1 MNIAGVV
8 IHARPEKLAGVET
21 QLLELPGVEIHATAG
36 DGRMVVTVED
46 KELKES
52 SVGDT
57 VMAFQH
63 VDGVLSASLIYHHF
77 EDSEEAQQ

>member
-8 IHARPEKLAGVET
+8 VHARPEKLEGVEA
-21 QLLELPGVEIHATAG
+21 QLLGLPGVEVHATAD

-46 KELKES
+46 EAPRLA
-52 SVGDT
+52 DT
-57 VMAFQH
+57 VMGLQD

-77 EDSEEAQQ
+77 EESEQAQQ

>member
-8 IHARPEKLAGVET
+8 IHARPEKLAGVEA
-21 QLLELPGVEIHATAG
+21 QLIEFPGVEVHATAE

-46 KELKES
+46 EES
-52 SVGDT
+52 RMGDT
-57 VMAFQH
+57 VMAFQN

>member
-8 IHARPEKLAGVET
+8 IHARPEKLAGVEA
-21 QLLELPGVEIHATAG
+21 QLLELPGVEIHATAE

-46 KELKES
+46 EES
-52 SVGDT
+52 RMGDT
-57 VMAFQH
+57 VMSFH
-63 VDGVLSASLIYHHF
+63 SVDGVLSASLIYHHF

>member
-8 IHARPEKLAGVET
+8 IHARPEKIERVEA
-21 QLLELPGVEIHATAG
+21 QLIEFPGVEIHAAAE

-46 KELKES
+46 EPS
-52 SVGDT
+52 RMGDT
-57 VMAFQH
+57 VMAFH
-63 VDGVLSASLIYHHF
+63 NVDGVLSASLIYHHF

>member
-21 QLLELPGVEIHATAG
+21 QLLELPGVEVHATAD

-46 KELKES
+46 EES
-52 SVGDT
+52 RLGDT
-57 VMAFQH
+57 VMAFH
-63 VDGVLSASLIYHHF
+63 NVDGVLSASVIYHHF

>member
-21 QLLELPGVEIHATAG
+21 QLTELPGVEIHATTE

-46 KELKES
+46 EAPRLA
-52 SVGDT
+52 DT
-57 VMAFQH
+57 VMGLQD
-63 VDGVLSASLIYHHF
+63 VDGVVSASLVYHNF
-77 EDSEEAQQ
+77 EESEQAQQ

>member
-8 IHARPEKLAGVET
+8 IHARPEKLEGVEA
-21 QLLELPGVEIHATAG
+21 QLLGLPGVEIHATAD

-46 KELKES
+46 EAPRLA
-52 SVGDT
+52 DT
-57 VMAFQH
+57 VMGLQD

-77 EDSEEAQQ
+77 EDSEQAQQ

>member
-8 IHARPEKLAGVET
+8 IHARPEKLEGVEA
-21 QLLELPGVEIHATAG
+21 QLLGLPGVEVHATAD

-46 KELKES
+46 EAPRLA
-52 SVGDT
+52 DT
-57 VMAFQH
+57 VMGLQD

-77 EDSEEAQQ
+77 EDSEQAQQ